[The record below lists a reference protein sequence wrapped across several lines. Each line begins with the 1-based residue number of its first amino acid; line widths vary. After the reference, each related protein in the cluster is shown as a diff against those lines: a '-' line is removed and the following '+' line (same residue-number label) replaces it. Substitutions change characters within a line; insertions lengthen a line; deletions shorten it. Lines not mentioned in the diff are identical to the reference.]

1 MHRYKEKVLLAGV
14 IYMHRISDIRMGGTS
29 KRNFTIFRKLCGENA
44 LKNVVIV
51 TTMWGK
57 VDKEEAED
65 RERELQNKGGY
76 FKDALERGAKMFR
89 HEHPEDPNSANE
101 ILRLIIGNHPL
112 PLLIQEELIDQ
123 EKPLVETSAGE
134 VVYRELVMKVEKHE
148 KKIRSIQQQL
158 QGSFLR
164 PTRFFK

>member
-1 MHRYKEKVLLAGV
+1 MHSYKGKVLLAGV
-14 IYMHRISDIRMGGTS
+14 IYMHRISDNRISGTS
-29 KRNFTIFRKLCGENA
+29 KRNFTMFRKLCGKDA
-44 LKNVVIV
+44 LKNVAIV

-112 PLLIQEELIDQ
+112 PLLIQKELIDQ
-123 EKPLVETSAGE
+123 EKPLAETSAGE
-134 VVYRELVMKVEKHE
+134 EVNRDLVTKMEKYMKGM
-148 KKIRSIQQQL
+148 
-158 QGSFLR
+158 QGTFLR
-164 PTRFFK
+164 PTIFFE